1 MILTMRARLFQNAM
15 IAVFLLFLRVEA
27 GRPAVATA
35 TVTAGL
41 VSGVV
46 LVDGGDGYL
55 TAPSVAFVGGGGTG
69 ASAVAIL
76 NGNSVGAIVVTT
88 AGGGYTSAPSVV
100 IGGPPPAIDP
110 ATLQI
115 DTIPRLTIAGMQGTT
130 NAVQWIDSLTPPGQW
145 NLLTN
150 VILGGSPAV
159 ILDTTAPT
167 GARRFYRVV
176 TTNGEPPGRPP
187 GFVWIPPGRFLMG
200 SPHTE
205 DGRQLNEGQHPVV
218 ISRGFWIGRTETT
231 VAQYGAVTKLN
242 PGDQVDPMLPV
253 VKVTWRD
260 ATNYCDLLTKAE
272 AKAGRLPAGFV
283 YRLPTEAEWEY
294 AARAGTDTAFS
305 FGDDPTELSKYGWV
319 REIDI
324 NRPRRVASLL
334 PNPWGL
340 FDVHGNVSEWCLDS
354 GWFLYQLWEV
364 ADPWVA
370 AIDDERTGSFLWRVV
385 RGGNIGGEP
394 NWGAAW
400 LRSASRW
407 NAKGSELTGALNLF
421 IGFRTVLGPPV
432 VVTEIK

>member
-1 MILTMRARLFQNAM
+1 MIHRMQARLLQNAM
-15 IAVFLLFLRVEA
+15 IAVFLLFLRLEA

-55 TAPSVAFVGGGGTG
+55 SAPSVAFVGGGGTG

-76 NGNSVGAIVVTT
+76 NGNAVGAIVVTT

-110 ATLQI
+110 ANLQI

-187 GFVWIPPGRFLMG
+187 GFVWIPAGRFLMG
-200 SPHTE
+200 SPPAE
-205 DGRQLNEGQHPVV
+205 DGRQEMWEAQHPVV
-218 ISRGFWIGRTETT
+218 ISRGFWISSTETT
-231 VAQYGAVTKLN
+231 AGQYGEVTKRN
-242 PGDQVDPMLPV
+242 PAGQTDRRAAVIS
-253 VKVTWRD
+253 VTWRD
-260 ATNYCDLLTKAE
+260 ATNYCHILTQAE
-272 AKAGRLPAGFV
+272 RDAGRLPLGYV

-294 AARAGTDTAFS
+294 ATRAGSTTRFS
-305 FGDDPTELSKYGWV
+305 FGESHTNISQFAW
-319 REIDI
+319 IF
-324 NRPRRVASLL
+324 L
-334 PNPWGL
+334 PGERNTAQPVGQLRANPWGL
-340 FDVHGNVSEWCLDS
+340 FDVHGNAAEWCLDA
-354 GWFLYQLWEV
+354 GVYPYPLWEV
-364 ADPWVA
+364 VDPLA
-370 AIDDERTGSFLWRVV
+370 SGTDWRVV
-385 RGGNIGGEP
+385 RGGHN
-394 NWGAAW
+394 GAGSQTLDW
-400 LRSASRW
+400 LRSAKRW
-407 NAKGSELTGALNLF
+407 ALDGRSLQNEGGF
-421 IGFRTVLGPPV
+421 VGFRTVLGPPV
-432 VVTEIK
+432 VVTEPN

>member
-55 TAPSVAFVGGGGTG
+55 SAPSVAFVGGGGTG
-69 ASAVAIL
+69 ASAVALL

-130 NAVQWIDSLTPPGQW
+130 NAIQWIDSLTPPGQW

-187 GFVWIPPGRFLMG
+187 GFVWIPAGRFLMG
-200 SPHTE
+200 SPTSEPGRYSDEIPHMVTITRGYWMKKTE
-205 DGRQLNEGQHPVV
+205 VTAGE
-218 ISRGFWIGRTETT
+218 
-231 VAQYGAVTKLN
+231 YGAVTQSN
-242 PGDQVDPMLPV
+242 PNNQTDPERPV
-253 VKVTWRD
+253 VVRWSQ
-260 ATNYCDLLTKAE
+260 ASNYCAQLTLRESA
-272 AKAGRLPAGFV
+272 AGRLPPGFQ

-294 AARAGTDTAFS
+294 AVRAGTPTAYYFGSDATEIKRFEWAQSSS
-305 FGDDPTELSKYGWV
+305 FQQVGRLD
-319 REIDI
+319 
-324 NRPRRVASLL
+324 A
-334 PNPWGL
+334 NPWGL
-340 FDVHGNVSEWCLDS
+340 FDTLGNVMEWCTDWYAQYPIWETVDPS
-354 GWFLYQLWEV
+354 GAEGGVAGLNRVARGAHSSLGLFLTEYRCARRSHYAPEQNQVGFRPVL
-364 ADPWVA
+364 ADP
-370 AIDDERTGSFLWRVV
+370 T
-385 RGGNIGGEP
+385 
-394 NWGAAW
+394 
-400 LRSASRW
+400 
-407 NAKGSELTGALNLF
+407 K
-421 IGFRTVLGPPV
+421 
-432 VVTEIK
+432 